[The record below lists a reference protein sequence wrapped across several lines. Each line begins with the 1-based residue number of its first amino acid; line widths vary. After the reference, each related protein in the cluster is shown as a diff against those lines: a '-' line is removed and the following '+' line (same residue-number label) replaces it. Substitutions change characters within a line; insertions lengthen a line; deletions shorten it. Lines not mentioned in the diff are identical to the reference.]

1 MIAQYTAAAACNEL
15 QTLATPASVHNIPT
29 SAGMEDYNSMGMT
42 AAHQAWR
49 AMELATHVIAIELL
63 CSAEALEY
71 QRPLHSGAGIEQVH
85 DRVREQAPRLTE
97 DRPPSPDIAKL
108 VCLIQQGAFAL

>member
-1 MIAQYTAAAACNEL
+1 MIAQYTAAAACNEI

-29 SAGMEDYNSMGMT
+29 SAGMEDYNSMGVT

-49 AMELATHVIAIELL
+49 AVDLAMHVVAIELL

-71 QRPLHSGAGIEQVH
+71 QRPLRSGDGVERVH
-85 DRVREQAPRLTE
+85 VLIRAKVPRLTE
-97 DRPPSPDIAKL
+97 DRSPTPVIQNIVA
-108 VCLIQQGAFAL
+108 LIKDGVFSA